1 MFLLIPEPR
10 YRTGMMLYSMAG
22 EIDQGQPDKAQIFAS
37 RINDS
42 ALATSVGYVWHLHLL
57 LSFPLWACGWQ
68 ILLGSRQT
76 VSLLSTFVLS
86 AVGAVALL
94 PCDFMMPLL
103 TLVYKPVHKRHKQ
116 FSSAGAMAAGVLM
129 LDAVAVACLCSAV
142 VLAAPL
148 APATPPEFSL
158 NGGGELAEMAEAAKR
173 ASLGVLPVSR
183 LYWIATSLPAGI
195 AAVDTL
201 LFLFYLPSFISQGV
215 ASHRYAT
222 NLAADRPVKP
232 MLYSVCMAV
241 SSVLLLSYL

>member
-1 MFLLIPEPR
+1 
-10 YRTGMMLYSMAG
+10 MMLYSMAG
-22 EIDQGQPDKAQIFAS
+22 EIDQAQPDKAQIFAS

-86 AVGAVALL
+86 ALGAVALL
-94 PCDFMMPLL
+94 PCDFIMPLL

-116 FSSAGAMAAGVLM
+116 FSTAGAMAASVLM
-129 LDAVAVACLCSAV
+129 LDAVAAACLCSSV

-158 NGGGELAEMAEAAKR
+158 NGGGQLAEMAEAAAGKD
-173 ASLGVLPVSR
+173 LPVSW

-195 AAVDTL
+195 AVFDAL
-201 LFLFYLPSFISQGV
+201 LFLVYLPSFIWQGV

-222 NLAADRPVKP
+222 NLATDRPVKP
-232 MLYSVCMAV
+232 MLYSVCMAF